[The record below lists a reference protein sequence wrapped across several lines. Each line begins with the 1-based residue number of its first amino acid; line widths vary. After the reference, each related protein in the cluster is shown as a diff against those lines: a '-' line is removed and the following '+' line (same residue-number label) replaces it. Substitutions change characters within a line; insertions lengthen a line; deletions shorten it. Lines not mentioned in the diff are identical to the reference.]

1 MEIKGSILIF
11 LERLD
16 NIPDPSHTSD
26 NPHLGPKLTKTWENW
41 THEASGKMCLKNI
54 FSLHLSTVKDIRED

>member
-26 NPHLGPKLTKTWENW
+26 NPHLGPKLTKT
-41 THEASGKMCLKNI
+41 
-54 FSLHLSTVKDIRED
+54 